1 MVLDPSPP
9 PLVPILVMD
18 MYIQA
23 YMVEINIRES
33 GCGMSP
39 PMCVNVCY
47 EYVYKCTHGWNKSLP
62 EWLCGAAIHVC
73 IFVMNMYIHVYMVEM
88 RICESGCG
96 LSPLMC
102 QYLLWICIYMYTW
115 LK

>member
-1 MVLDPSPP
+1 MGCHHPCVYIFDGYVYKCIHGRHRYLREW
-9 PLVPILVMD
+9 LWIVATHVPILVMD

-47 EYVYKCTHGWNKSLP
+47 EYVYKCTHG
-62 EWLCGAAIHVC
+62 
-73 IFVMNMYIHVYMVEM
+73 
-88 RICESGCG
+88 
-96 LSPLMC
+96 
-102 QYLLWICIYMYTW
+102 
-115 LK
+115 